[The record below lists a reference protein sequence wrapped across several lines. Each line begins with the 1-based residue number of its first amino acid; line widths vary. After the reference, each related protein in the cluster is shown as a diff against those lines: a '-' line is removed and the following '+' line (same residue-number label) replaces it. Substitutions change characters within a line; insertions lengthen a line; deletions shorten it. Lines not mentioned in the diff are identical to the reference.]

1 MGRSTAVRRTWNL
14 LVALRPAGIVGAR
27 DDSRHFL
34 TEETGHE
41 LLLIRIA
48 VKIDFIIKR
57 RKNVFLFMKILF
69 IRGGALGDFIV
80 TLPTLRLL
88 RQRWPDAHIEVLG
101 HPRLS
106 EIALQRYYLNAIRSV
121 DRGPLS
127 AFFTPRAVL
136 DPAWMDYIGSFDL
149 VLSYFY
155 DPDGLFQLNLERC
168 KPGRIL
174 THSPRVPE
182 DFLRPAARH
191 FAGMVE
197 PLGLALA
204 DDAASD
210 LFPSP
215 EDAAA
220 AAAFL
225 TGLKPGTRLVAIHPG
240 SGGEAK
246 NWPRESWAELGRRLS
261 AVTPDLALLLVEGE
275 ADAEPAQFLIEAWK
289 NVPYVRA
296 RELPLTILAALFG
309 KKETALFLGHD
320 SGITHLAA
328 ASRRDL
334 PVIALFGPTDPA
346 VWAPPRA
353 GVRVLRGTPTLKNIS
368 VEDVFQAAL
377 SLL

>member
-1 MGRSTAVRRTWNL
+1 
-14 LVALRPAGIVGAR
+14 
-27 DDSRHFL
+27 
-34 TEETGHE
+34 
-41 LLLIRIA
+41 
-48 VKIDFIIKR
+48 
-57 RKNVFLFMKILF
+57 MKILF

-106 EIALQRYYLNAIRSV
+106 EIALQRYYLDAVRSV
-121 DRGPLS
+121 DHGPLS

-155 DPDGLFQLNLERC
+155 DPDDLFRVNLERC

-204 DDAASD
+204 DDPASD

-215 EDAAA
+215 EDVAAA
-220 AAAFL
+220 RAFL
-225 TGLKPGTRLVAIHPG
+225 SGLKPGTRLVAIHPG
-240 SGGEAK
+240 SGSETK
-246 NWPRESWAELGRRLS
+246 NWPRESWAELGRRLFPFG
-261 AVTPDLALLLVEGE
+261 AALHLTLLLVEGE
-275 ADAEPAQFLIEAWK
+275 ADAGPAQFLIEAWK
-289 NVPYVRA
+289 DVPHLRA
-296 RELPLTILAALFG
+296 RELPLPILAALLR
-309 KKETALFLGHD
+309 EAALFLGHD

-346 VWAPPRA
+346 VWAPSRP
-353 GVRVLRGTPTLKNIS
+353 GVRVLKGVPALQDLA
-368 VEDVFQAAL
+368 VEEVFQAAIA
-377 SLL
+377 LL